1 MRHDYHMR
9 RTTTWRTLRP
19 LLLCAALA
27 TLLTAIPLEAQ
38 RGPRRGP
45 DGDRAELEQRLRAR
59 MARMIQQRLGLEEQQ
74 ADTLSAVVADFDQRR
89 RELARQELATRRR
102 VEALMLEGGESEAEA
117 RALLQRM
124 AELRSEEAA
133 LFQTEQERLL
143 EILTPVQVLRLQALR
158 AELGRRIR
166 ALRGGRQGSGGDVL
180 LRRRGARHPGSPRG

>member
-1 MRHDYHMR
+1 M
-9 RTTTWRTLRP
+9 WRTLRP
-19 LLLCAALA
+19 LLLFAALA

-102 VEALMLEGGESEAEA
+102 VEALMLEGGESPAEA

-166 ALRGGRQGSGGDVL
+166 ALRGGRRGSGGDVL